1 MKILIAEDDTTSRL
15 VLAAT
20 LKKAGHEVASAK
32 NGREAWEMLQ
42 AGDYSLVISDWM
54 MPDMDGL
61 ELCRLVRAQ
70 RQMTYAYII
79 LLTALGGKT
88 NYLDAMNAGADDF
101 ITKPFDAE
109 QLDARLRVAKRI
121 LDLHETLRTNAM
133 YDSLTGLLNRAAIM
147 DSLGQE
153 LDRAARESRPL
164 GVLLCDIDHFKRVN
178 DTWGHPAGDAVLRE
192 VAQRLRSSLRSYDKI
207 GRYGGEEFLLVL
219 PACDRCSGVALAER
233 LRHSIEATPVSLGA
247 EMGAEA
253 IAVTASL
260 GIAIADASSQGCM
273 DALIQAADTALYRA
287 KGQGRNRVEIA
298 QPEAEAS
305 AVLRGS
311 QNSHETMAQLA
322 SEPA

>member
-42 AGDYSLVISDWM
+42 EGDYSLVISDWM

-61 ELCRLVRAQ
+61 ELCRLIRAQ
-70 RQMTYAYII
+70 RQMTYTYII

-88 NYLDAMNAGADDF
+88 NYLDAMDAGADDF

-121 LDLHETLRTNAM
+121 LDLHEMLRTNAM

-147 DSLGQE
+147 DSLHQE
-153 LDRAARESRPL
+153 LDRAAREAKPL

-219 PACDRCSGVALAER
+219 PACDRCSGLALAER
-233 LRHSIEATPVSLGA
+233 LRRSIEATPVSIGA
-247 EMGAEA
+247 ETGAEA

-260 GIAIADASSQGCM
+260 GIAIAEASSQGSM

-287 KGQGRNRVEIA
+287 KAQGRNRVELA
-298 QPEAEAS
+298 QPEAMATTAPAS
-305 AVLRGS
+305 
-311 QNSHETMAQLA
+311 
-322 SEPA
+322 